1 MLRTNLSTHPF
12 YNIRAVQVALGALG
26 VLVILMT
33 LVNLFQ
39 LVRLTSSERAL
50 GAKATQAEADAA
62 RLREEA
68 QRIRSQIN
76 AKELTDVAAAAQEAN
91 AIIDMRTFSWSDLFA
106 QLEATLPES
115 VRLTSFQTRED
126 SEGRFQVGIRVQ
138 ARRVQDLE
146 AFMEALEKTGM
157 FNDVL
162 AADEQTDPDG
172 LIDAMVEGVYMPPP
186 KVIAP
191 ANAATESKAGGVAG
205 E

>member
-157 FNDVL
+157 FQDVL

-191 ANAATESKAGGVAG
+191 ANAATESKAVGVAG